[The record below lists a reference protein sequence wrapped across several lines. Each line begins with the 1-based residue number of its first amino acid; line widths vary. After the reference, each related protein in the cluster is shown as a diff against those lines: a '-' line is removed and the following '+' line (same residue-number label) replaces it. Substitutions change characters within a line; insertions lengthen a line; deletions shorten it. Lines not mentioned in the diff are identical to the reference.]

1 MRKLRTIITAGITIG
16 SLGVGFATAGAAWA
30 ALPTPVNGQ
39 ITDTPPLPPTPT
51 AVNGVITGVHTFT
64 LATGQ
69 RVELR
74 ETLHPDVPGYNVNV
88 PVTKI
93 SVNHKTGVTT
103 VTTGYTFLPLNR
115 IGHATTF
122 SVVLPLP

>member
-1 MRKLRTIITAGITIG
+1 MRNLRAIVTAGITIG

-39 ITDTPPLPPTPT
+39 ITDAPPPTPT

-74 ETLHPDVPGYNVNV
+74 ERLHPNVPGYNVNV
-88 PVTKI
+88 PVTGI

-115 IGHATTF
+115 IGQATTF
-122 SVVLPLP
+122 TVVLPLP

>member
-1 MRKLRTIITAGITIG
+1 MRKLRAIITAGITIG

-30 ALPTPVNGQ
+30 AAPTV
-39 ITDTPPLPPTPT
+39 PT
-51 AVNGVITGVHTFT
+51 VNGVITGAHTFT

-69 RVELR
+69 TVELR
-74 ETLHPDVPGYNVNV
+74 ETLHPNVAGYNVNV
-88 PVTKI
+88 PVTGI

-115 IGHATTF
+115 IGQATTF
-122 SVVLPLP
+122 TVVLPLP